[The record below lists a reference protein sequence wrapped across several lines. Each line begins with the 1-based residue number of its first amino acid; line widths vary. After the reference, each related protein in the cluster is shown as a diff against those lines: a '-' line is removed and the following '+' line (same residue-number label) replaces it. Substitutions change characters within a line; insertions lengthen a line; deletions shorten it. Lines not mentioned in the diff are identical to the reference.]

1 MVSLAEKIVKENKL
15 NDVIAKYP
23 ATREV
28 FVRHGM
34 PKYAGR
40 LPSENL
46 EFFCRMHRVDIKQ
59 LLDELNKAAGL
70 S

>member
-1 MVSLAEKIVKENKL
+1 MTEKITGMHKL
-15 NDVIAKYP
+15 NEIITKYP
-23 ATREV
+23 ATRDI
-28 FVRHGM
+28 FIRHGM

-46 EFFCRMHRVDIKQ
+46 EFFCRMHRADIKQ

-70 S
+70 A